1 MMDKLVFTCGDINGI
16 GPEIVIKTLN
26 KLSSL
31 KAKSIFYFAI
41 PENVFQKVI
50 KLVKPAF
57 TYEVK
62 SDIKTIESNKFVT
75 VIALPAARLK
85 TGFAT
90 RESGAA
96 AFGSLKLS
104 FSLLKKGFADAV
116 VTAPVSKTAIRL
128 AGIKFPGQTELFAHW
143 SGASDYMMMFVSD
156 KINVALATIHVPLN
170 SVASFISKEYLI
182 KKLNLI
188 KRTLNIDFGISNP
201 KAAVLGINPHAGEGG
216 LIGKEESKEILPAV
230 KAANNFMSVEGPFP
244 PDAFFASRSFVDFDI
259 TLGMYHDQVLI
270 PFKYLNKGKG
280 VNYTAGLPVIRTSPD
295 HGVAYDI
302 SWKGIADNSSLLQAV
317 KVAKKIIKNRK
328 KYAETG
334 KS

>member
-1 MMDKLVFTCGDINGI
+1 
-16 GPEIVIKTLN
+16 
-26 KLSSL
+26 
-31 KAKSIFYFAI
+31 
-41 PENVFQKVI
+41 
-50 KLVKPAF
+50 
-57 TYEVK
+57 
-62 SDIKTIESNKFVT
+62 
-75 VIALPAARLK
+75 
-85 TGFAT
+85 
-90 RESGAA
+90 
-96 AFGSLKLS
+96 
-104 FSLLKKGFADAV
+104 
-116 VTAPVSKTAIRL
+116 
-128 AGIKFPGQTELFAHW
+128 
-143 SGASDYMMMFVSD
+143 
-156 KINVALATIHVPLN
+156 
-170 SVASFISKEYLI
+170 
-182 KKLNLI
+182 
-188 KRTLNIDFGISNP
+188 
-201 KAAVLGINPHAGEGG
+201 VLGINPHAGEGG